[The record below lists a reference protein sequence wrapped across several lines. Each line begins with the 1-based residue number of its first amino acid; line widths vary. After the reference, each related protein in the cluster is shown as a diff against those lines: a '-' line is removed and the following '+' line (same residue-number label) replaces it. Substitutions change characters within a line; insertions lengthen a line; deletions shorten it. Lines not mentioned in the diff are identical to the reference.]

1 MSIPFKYII
10 ICLLSWLRKNRVQSN
25 LVSVICLHAKGKL
38 EVAVAVEY
46 IGFVSGSRVYI
57 YIYIY
62 IEYMDFYFEIIE

>member
-38 EVAVAVEY
+38 EVAVAVEKKKKKKKKRK
-46 IGFVSGSRVYI
+46 GEKRV
-57 YIYIY
+57 
-62 IEYMDFYFEIIE
+62 EL